1 MPNTGEYLNEN
12 SERSYP
18 FRSSTA
24 DAAPIPLDFIVSL
37 RLFLSANQEVNVY
50 ISEITYNSTADTYF
64 LEFSNDAGVVLDG
77 TIDRTDLGAPRKFK
91 KTVLGSG
98 QTVCLFTP
106 GPLWDDPSWGGGG
119 NWTENYTI
127 ADSVIETSA
136 ILPGPSPFRRM
147 LIDGESDPRGGVW
160 PLDISQSLI
169 GGYNVGLS
177 IDRDQNT
184 FTDDGGILIEAGA
197 GLGLGY
203 LPLEEE
209 TTLLPITR
217 INEVTPDEFGNIN
230 LSAEDCLRVFTPV
243 FNGLPI
249 DNALQIESDCIPC
262 CPCSSYSK
270 MSASISRRSNNIKA
284 QCETLASTQADAAMA
299 YRLGMDYIILHRKN
313 IIVSEGI
320 ITRDFILDSNSLI
333 FTLQNRAAYPAY
345 AYFSVVISGVDPPPS
360 ISVDS
365 PVSAVVIPPPFPPIH
380 SPPTFEDCVNE
391 DLNNF
396 GISPLLPDGTGSLT
410 FPTNITNEM
419 GLPIRV
425 GYHKQ
430 KVGVFPFPSGGS
442 GAVRLGLSTD
452 IRQQGVKITVRTVNR
467 FGHYLFY
474 GKLGHRTIAR
484 VFGNGNNSTIITY

>member
-1 MPNTGEYLNEN
+1 MY
-12 SERSYP
+12 
-18 FRSSTA
+18 
-24 DAAPIPLDFIVSL
+24 V
-37 RLFLSANQEVNVY
+37 
-50 ISEITYNSTADTYF
+50 SEITYNSTADTYF

-77 TIDRTDLGAPRKFK
+77 TIDRTDLGGSRKFK

-136 ILPGPSPFRRM
+136 VLPGPSPFRRM

-177 IDRDQNT
+177 LDRDENT
-184 FTDDGGILIEAGA
+184 FIDDGGILIEAGA

-209 TTLLPITR
+209 TASLPITR

-243 FNGLPI
+243 FNGVPI
-249 DNALQIESDCIPC
+249 DNALQIESDCVPC

-270 MSASISRRSNNIKA
+270 MAASISRRSNNIRA
-284 QCETLASTQADAAMA
+284 QCEALTSTQADAAMA
-299 YRLGMDYIILHRKN
+299 YRLGMDYITLHRKN
-313 IIVSEGI
+313 IIVSKGT
-320 ITRDFILDSNSLI
+320 ITRDFILDSSNLF

-345 AYFSVVISGVDPPPS
+345 VYFSVVITGVDPPVS
-360 ISVDS
+360 INVVS
-365 PVSAVVIPPPFPPIH
+365 PRSAVVIPPPWPPIH

-391 DLNNF
+391 DLKN
-396 GISPLLPDGTGSLT
+396 IAPLLPDGMGSLT

-419 GLPIRV
+419 GLPVRV

-430 KVGVFPFPSGGS
+430 KVGIWPFPSGGS
-442 GAVRLGLSTD
+442 AVVRLQLSDD
-452 IRQQGVKITVRTVNR
+452 IRQQGANIKVRTVSR

-474 GKLGHRTIAR
+474 GKLGHTATAR
-484 VFGNGNNSTIITY
+484 VSGNGDNSSIIVY